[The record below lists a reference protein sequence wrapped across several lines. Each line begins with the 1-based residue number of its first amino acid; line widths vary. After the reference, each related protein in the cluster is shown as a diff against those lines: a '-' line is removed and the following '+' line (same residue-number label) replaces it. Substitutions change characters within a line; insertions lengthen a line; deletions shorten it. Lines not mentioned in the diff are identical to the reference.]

1 MCSEEPYTV
10 RQKHYQNVRV
20 KRRKQTHSPSCVF
33 KHFCG
38 LHLQLY
44 LTVHLTPLSSVPFH
58 SPLFSP
64 YPSCSRAFSSSHSIC
79 VTFICSPLSAGTKN
93 LITHCQPVRR
103 GGGGRILPLFLSAP
117 LFFNALCGGEDRR
130 GKIYGWWD
138 RWGYEQ
144 WAERSAGLS
153 GGAQESAR
161 RGNRCDPWYT
171 VITIPT
177 PAVLFVLRR
186 EPWTG
191 PVNVRGERG
200 PGQISRGESWPL
212 ALFLIQ
218 PQFYLLMLLQWG

>member
-1 MCSEEPYTV
+1 MFV
-10 RQKHYQNVRV
+10 LNVGNRRTAPRV
-20 KRRKQTHSPSCVF
+20 FLNISVVF
-33 KHFCG
+33 TSSFISQFIS
-38 LHLQLY
+38 HLSLQRPLP
-44 LTVHLTPLSSVPFH
+44 LTP
-58 SPLFSP
+58 FSP

-138 RWGYEQ
+138 RWGMNNGQKGVQGYLVGRRRARGGEIDVT
-144 WAERSAGLS
+144 RDTLS
-153 GGAQESAR
+153 SQFPPQPSYLSCVGSPGRALST
-161 RGNRCDPWYT
+161 C
-171 VITIPT
+171 V
-177 PAVLFVLRR
+177 
-186 EPWTG
+186 
-191 PVNVRGERG
+191 ERG